1 MNSKIEKLLNQQ
13 GANYILPFLWLH
25 GEDEVT
31 LRKYIGA
38 IHASNIR
45 AVCVESRPHPDYCGP
60 QWWHDMDILLD
71 EAKKREMKIWIL
83 DDSHFPTGYANG
95 ALQNAPDELCR
106 QSIVCRVLDCAQ
118 KSKVKIKRQMLEHPR
133 PSQKTVVEIAV
144 ALRGQKAQRKFDDD
158 RLLGVYALRLD
169 SQCPPEIRD
178 LSQLTQNGAIEWE
191 VPAGT
196 WRVYILHLSR
206 NFGPHRNYINM
217 MDRESCRLLIDAVY
231 EPHYAHYPQD
241 FGKTIAGFF
250 SDEPE
255 LGNGHLYAMGNL
267 LGSDQDLPWSRAL
280 EEKLRNSLGQ
290 NFPRRLLLLW
300 ENEADASSIA
310 SVRYTYMDTVTRLV
324 EDNFSKQIGQ
334 WCSQHGVEYI
344 GHVIEDNNQHARTG
358 TSLGHFFRGLSGQ
371 HMAGVDVVTRQI
383 LPQGEDRVTR
393 GPLGPYD
400 SDFYHFV
407 LARLG
412 SSHAA
417 IDPLKNGRAMC
428 EIFGNYGWAEGL
440 RLEKYLADHFMV
452 RGINHY
458 VPHAFSPKKFPDPDC
473 PPHFYAHGHHPQHRH
488 FGYLMA
494 YMNRVCALISDGQ
507 RVTSAAILYH
517 GEAEWTG
524 KCMLIQKPARLLAE
538 RQIDF
543 DIIPQDVFVERERY
557 KTRPGPTLRVNTQEY
572 RVLIVPTAQFVTEE
586 FARAALE
593 IYRAGTPVVFIAQL
607 PEGICNNPDPAI
619 TQPLLKELQACDVAP
634 LEKLVD
640 YLLGKA
646 AVDVALA
653 PSSRWIRHLHYQDAE
668 GNQYYYL
675 INEGSE
681 TYRGKLCL
689 FGGGPGYAYNAW
701 GNRLESIRVAP
712 NAERD
717 SLLNTTVEVEIE
729 PLKSLILVFDRVGAT
744 PLTAAPVQCAG
755 QRIALNDGWTRSI
768 CAGIAYP
775 DFTSP
780 QAVHLPDR
788 LAAERPKFSG
798 FVRYERQF
806 RLNAPGRVILE
817 ISDAHEG
824 VEVFANGRSA
834 GIQIVPPFRFDL
846 SDYAQEGE
854 NHLRIEVAT
863 TLERQVGR
871 RGWLGLLLTPKP
883 SALAGITGE
892 VNLYLSDQEASS

>member
-13 GANYILPFLWLH
+13 GDNYILPFLWLH
-25 GEDEVT
+25 GEEEAT
-31 LRKYIGA
+31 LREYMGA
-38 IHASNIR
+38 IQASNIG

-60 QWWHDMDILLD
+60 RWWHDMDILLD
-71 EAKKREMKIWIL
+71 EARKRAMKIWIL

-95 ALQNAPDELCR
+95 ALQNAPNELCR
-106 QSIVCRVLDCAQ
+106 QSIVCRVLDCGHTTRL
-118 KSKVKIKRQMLEHPR
+118 KIQRPLLEHPR
-133 PSQKTVVEIAV
+133 PARKTVVEIAV

-169 SQCPPEIRD
+169 GQRPPEIRD
-178 LSQLTQNGAIEWE
+178 LSGLMRNGAIEWE

-206 NFGPHRNYINM
+206 NFGAHRNYINM
-217 MDRESCRLLIDAVY
+217 LERRSCRLLIDAVY
-231 EPHYAHYPQD
+231 EPHYAHYAPD

-267 LGSDQDLPWSRAL
+267 LGSDQDLPWSQAL
-280 EEKLRNSLGQ
+280 EEKLRAALGQ
-290 NFPRRLLLLW
+290 DFPRLLLLW
-300 ENEADASSIA
+300 ENQSDPVTTAQI
-310 SVRYTYMDTVTRLV
+310 RYTYMDAVTRLV
-324 EDNFSKQIGQ
+324 EENFSQQIGQ
-334 WCSQHGVEYI
+334 WCSQHQVEYI

-412 SSHAA
+412 SSQAA

-458 VPHAFSPKKFPDPDC
+458 VPHAFSPKPFPDPDC
-473 PPHFYAHGHHPQHRH
+473 PPHFYAHGHHPQQRH
-488 FGYLMA
+488 FGRLMA
-494 YMNRVCALISDGQ
+494 YMNRICALISDGR
-507 RVTSAAILYH
+507 RVTPVAILYH
-517 GEAEWTG
+517 AEAEWTG
-524 KCMLIQKPARLLAE
+524 QCMLTQKPARCLAE
-538 RQIDF
+538 HQINF
-543 DIIPQDVFVERERY
+543 DIIPQDVFAERERY
-557 KTRPGPTLRVNTQEY
+557 QTRLGTTLQVNTQSY
-572 RVLIVPTAQFVTEE
+572 RALIVPTAQFVTAE
-586 FARAALE
+586 FARAASE
-593 IYRAGTPVVFIAQL
+593 MQRAGMPVAFIAQL
-607 PEGICNNPDPAI
+607 PEGICDAPDAA
-619 TQPLLKELQACDVAP
+619 TAQALLQGLRACDVIP

-640 YLLGKA
+640 YLLEKNSA
-646 AVDVALA
+646 DIALEPA
-653 PSSRWIRHLHYQDAE
+653 SRWMRHLHYQDAD
-668 GNQYYYL
+668 GNALYYL
-675 INEGSE
+675 VNEGSE
-681 TYRGKLCL
+681 IYRGKLRL
-689 FGGGPGYAYNAW
+689 MGSAAAYAYNAW
-701 GNRLESIRVAP
+701 DNRLESIRVIP
-712 NAERD
+712 NDEGD
-717 SLLNTTVEVEIE
+717 SPLNTTVEVEIE
-729 PLKSLILVFDRVGAT
+729 PLKSLILVFDRAGA
-744 PLTAAPVQCAG
+744 PPPAAAPLQCSG
-755 QRIALNDGWTRSI
+755 QRLALNDGWTRSI

-780 QAVHLPDR
+780 QAIHLPDR

-806 RLNAPGRVILE
+806 HLNAAGRVVLE

-824 VEVFANGRSA
+824 VEVFVNGRSA

-846 SDYAQEGE
+846 SGYTQEGQ

-871 RGWLGLLLTPKP
+871 RGLLGLLLTPKP
-883 SALAGITGE
+883 SALAGITGA
-892 VNLYLSDQEASS
+892 VHLYLGDQEASH